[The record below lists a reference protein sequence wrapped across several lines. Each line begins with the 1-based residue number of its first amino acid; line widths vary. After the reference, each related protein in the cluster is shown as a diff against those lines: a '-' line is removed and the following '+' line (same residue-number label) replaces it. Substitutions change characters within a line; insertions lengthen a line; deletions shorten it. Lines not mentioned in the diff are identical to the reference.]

1 MNILSEGDFFKHG
14 RSRAAACS
22 GKSLLGLQSNGMVG
36 DMVGKVGWGQKG
48 VFCLYYLLGPL
59 LPSLL
64 NTAARAILQNRSL
77 YVALLLKSPE

>member
-1 MNILSEGDFFKHG
+1 MNIPSEGDFIKHG
-14 RSRAAACS
+14 RSGAAMCS
-22 GKSLLGLQSNGMVG
+22 GKSPLGLQGNGRAG

-48 VFCLYYLLGPL
+48 VFHLFSLLGHL